1 MNAEAAAL
9 GSADN
14 IYSLNGKLYP
24 TPPAFTS
31 YTPARYLRPFDLF
44 PRYR

>member
-9 GSADN
+9 GPADN
-14 IYSLNGKLYP
+14 IYSLNGTVYP
-24 TPPAFTS
+24 APSAFIS
-31 YTPARYLRPFDLF
+31 YAPARYLRPFHLL